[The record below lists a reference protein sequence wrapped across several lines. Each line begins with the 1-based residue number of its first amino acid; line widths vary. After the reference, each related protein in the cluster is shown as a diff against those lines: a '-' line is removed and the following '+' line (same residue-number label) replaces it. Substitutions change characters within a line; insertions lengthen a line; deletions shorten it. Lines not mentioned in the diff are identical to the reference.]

1 MIDLLPT
8 LRPAG
13 CGYHTLLWGILVAWG
28 CGATWG
34 AEPYAAAD
42 SQGAIRMTNPRTERW
57 QLGVVVRARGP
68 ITGIVATMPVPM
80 PWPEQDVEIVD
91 SQASRHVRSVR
102 YRVLEDGVKQMTVS
116 IPRLTAGDQAT
127 ALVTMEIVKRDIV
140 TPQDTSQLRV
150 PRDLPRD
157 MKKYLE
163 PSPYIESEDPLII
176 ESAQK
181 AIAGKESGWE
191 QTEAIFDWVRD
202 RIEYRFDR
210 HIKSARRALDD
221 GYGDC
226 EELTS
231 LFVAMCRVA
240 KDSGPRRLGTR
251 SLLSGV
257 LLGRPTGRWPLV
269 SLPGRRHA
277 GFWRHARSATHSA
290 ERGPLS
296 RPWCFGTTAL
306 RAGDPGCQKRY
317 GCTRGGICPQKAGYG
332 RVRE

>member
-8 LRPAG
+8 LRPAA

-240 KDSGPRRLGTR
+240 KIPARAVWVPGHCYPEFYLEDQQGGGHWYPCQAAGTRVFGAMPEARPILQKGDRFRVPGASEPQRYVQETLVAKNATVAPEVEFVRKKLGTD
-251 SLLSGV
+251 
-257 LLGRPTGRWPLV
+257 
-269 SLPGRRHA
+269 
-277 GFWRHARSATHSA
+277 
-290 ERGPLS
+290 E
-296 RPWCFGTTAL
+296 
-306 RAGDPGCQKRY
+306 
-317 GCTRGGICPQKAGYG
+317 
-332 RVRE
+332 